1 MAKRAADWGAL
12 NGRIAVITGGGSGMG
27 RELCRQLGHN
37 NVIVGSGVLHTHLR
51 RRWAPTDA
59 LLHGVLETCARSRAG
74 LGQILAPRTVF
85 SHREPSKIG

>member
-1 MAKRAADWGAL
+1 MEVALPDEAGGAV
-12 NGRIAVITGGGSGMG
+12 GP
-27 RELCRQLGHN
+27 
-37 NVIVGSGVLHTHLR
+37 GSGVLHTHLR